1 MQWLYTFCIALY
13 CPGEGAYELPQRV
26 AGSGDLCLSKVV
38 KISQRPLL
46 SNMTGQTSNQMDCS

>member
-13 CPGEGAYELPQRV
+13 CTGEGAYGLPQRV

-38 KISQRPLL
+38 KISQRPTDRGTIDKL
-46 SNMTGQTSNQMDCS
+46 QTV